1 MPPKVTVTREQ
12 VLDAAFSIVRER
24 GRSKLSARAVAQALG
39 CSTQPIYRAY
49 GSMTKLHEDVFGRA
63 SEVAMRYLV
72 GDGDEPSFL
81 AMGYG
86 NLRFA
91 QQEPH
96 LFQVITSADQ
106 VVQGLV
112 TGDSPPEFVLQQ
124 MRLIPE
130 LDAMDDNQ
138 LRRIHTLLWFF
149 SQGIA
154 TVFAADTEEDPMP
167 MAREYLTLAGHAVIA
182 YEKGRAGEGTP

>member
-12 VLDAAFSIVRER
+12 VLDAAFAIVREQ
-24 GRSKLSARAVAQALG
+24 GRDKLSARAVAQALG

-49 GSMTKLHEDVFGRA
+49 GSMTKLHDDVFGRA
-63 SEVAMRYLV
+63 SAVALQFLT
-72 GDGDEPSFL
+72 GDGSDPPFL

-96 LFQVITSADQ
+96 LFQVITSADE
-106 VVQGLV
+106 VVRGLV
-112 TGDSPPEFVLQQ
+112 AGDSPPDFVLHQ

-130 LDAMDDNQ
+130 LDAMSDDQ

-154 TVFAADTEEDPMP
+154 SVFTADTGEDAMP
-167 MAREYLTLAGHAVIA
+167 MAREYLALAGQAVIA
-182 YEKGRAGEGTP
+182 HEQGKIGEVTP